1 VSDLCLGIAAFVRRS
16 CELDIGSGEA
26 NTRDVLVID
35 DLRSHVDSA
44 WKVRKIARTEEG

>member
-16 CELDIGSGEA
+16 CELEIGSGEA

-35 DLRSHVDSA
+35 DLRSHV
-44 WKVRKIARTEEG
+44 VLGVEGTEDRED